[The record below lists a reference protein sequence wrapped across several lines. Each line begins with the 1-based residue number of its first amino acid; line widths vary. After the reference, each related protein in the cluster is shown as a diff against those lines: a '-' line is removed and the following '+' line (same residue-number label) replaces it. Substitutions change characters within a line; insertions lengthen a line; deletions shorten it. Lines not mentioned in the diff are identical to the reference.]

1 MSDFLFIL
9 IVFLNVLTGIGISV
23 FYIKKETQ
31 KLLKEQQV
39 DQKKE
44 EVPLNL
50 IKQDLE
56 SLRKKFEDG
65 YSQMAYQLGQVQEIG
80 KGIKEF
86 QNFLRSPKL
95 RGNIGEEILKDL
107 LEQCLPRQNF
117 CLQYQFREGQ
127 IIDAIIKTNQGIIP
141 IDSKFPMENF
151 RKLTEAGPE
160 NNKIFQ
166 RDFSRDIK
174 RHIDQIAKKYILP
187 QEGTVD
193 FALMYVPSEP
203 IYYEIS
209 HNQPEILE
217 YGYVKKVY
225 FVSPN
230 SFYYFLKIILVGLE
244 GVKIE
249 EGAKKILEGMKAA
262 QQEASKFE
270 EELSV
275 LISHIEHAKSASD
288 RTQARFFKLL
298 SKIERLGELES
309 PEISKPEIK
318 NGEKI

>member
-1 MSDFLFIL
+1 MSDFVFIL
-9 IVFLNVLTGIGISV
+9 IIFLSVLVGISISV
-23 FYIKKETQ
+23 FYIKRETQ
-31 KLLKEQQV
+31 RFLKEQQEG
-39 DQKKE
+39 QKKE
-44 EVPLNL
+44 EIPLNL

-95 RGNIGEEILKDL
+95 RGNIGEEILRDL
-107 LEQCLPRQNF
+107 LEQYLPKQNF
-117 CLQYQFREGQ
+117 FLQYRFKEGQ
-127 IIDAIIKTNQGIIP
+127 IVDAIVKTNQGIIP

-160 NNKIFQ
+160 NSKIFQ
-166 RDFSRDIK
+166 RDFIRDIK

-203 IYYEIS
+203 VYYEIA
-209 HNQPEILE
+209 HNQPEVLE
-217 YGYVKKVY
+217 YGYNKKVY

-230 SFYYFLKIILVGLE
+230 SFYYFLKIILLGLE

-262 QQEASKFE
+262 QQEAMKFE
-270 EELSV
+270 EEFSV
-275 LISHIEHAKSASD
+275 LISHIEHTKNSSD
-288 RTQARFFKLL
+288 KTQARFLKLL
-298 SKIERLGELES
+298 GKIERLGEIELTE
-309 PEISKPEIK
+309 EFSKPDIP
-318 NGEKI
+318 KIE